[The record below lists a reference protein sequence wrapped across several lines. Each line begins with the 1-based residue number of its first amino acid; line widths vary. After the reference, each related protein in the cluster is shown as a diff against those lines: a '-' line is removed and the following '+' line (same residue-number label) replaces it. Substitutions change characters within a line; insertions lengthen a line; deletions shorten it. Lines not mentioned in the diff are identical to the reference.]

1 VCPHQE
7 RLADLEMQRLEAVE
21 RSKLAALPI
30 EIELRLAGV
39 AIRSISDF
47 LRDAVASDI
56 AIPILL
62 KWLPI
67 ADDPA
72 VKETI
77 VRALSIPSARPAA
90 TRPLIQQFR
99 KLPLAENEGI
109 KWAIGNALSVIA
121 DDSAF
126 DAIRDLVQ
134 DRQHGRAREMLTVA
148 LGNMRNPETVNLLIR
163 LLEDDQVAGH
173 ALIAIRKLGQPEAI
187 AHVRPFLVHE
197 KMWVRK
203 EAKKTM
209 NKLTKVLERAPS
221 KRAH

>member
-1 VCPHQE
+1 
-7 RLADLEMQRLEAVE
+7 
-21 RSKLAALPI
+21 
-30 EIELRLAGV
+30 
-39 AIRSISDF
+39 
-47 LRDAVASDI
+47 
-56 AIPILL
+56 
-62 KWLPI
+62 
-67 ADDPA
+67 
-72 VKETI
+72 
-77 VRALSIPSARPAA
+77 
-90 TRPLIQQFR
+90 
-99 KLPLAENEGI
+99 
-109 KWAIGNALSVIA
+109 
-121 DDSAF
+121 
-126 DAIRDLVQ
+126 
-134 DRQHGRAREMLTVA
+134 MLTVA